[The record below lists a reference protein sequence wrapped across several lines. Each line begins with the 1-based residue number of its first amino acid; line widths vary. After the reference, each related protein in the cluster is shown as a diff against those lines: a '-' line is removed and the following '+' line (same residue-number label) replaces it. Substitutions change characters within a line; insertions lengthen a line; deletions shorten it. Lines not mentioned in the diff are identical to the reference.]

1 MLGGES
7 FVALSGGCQNALWLL
22 GAVPDSSPAESP
34 IGHAN
39 VVWIIRWQSRQAR
52 DADLPRAFASDEW
65 KAVLAEHPD
74 RGGYLQST
82 SRFMA
87 GGSCCSSV
95 SFLVISGIC

>member
-1 MLGGES
+1 MSCTRAGGMCCTVPTACRPPTTTSIKPPVTISDEPL
-7 FVALSGGCQNALWLL
+7 VAG
-22 GAVPDSSPAESP
+22 SSPVESP

-74 RGGYLQST
+74 RGGYLPVHQPLHG
-82 SRFMA
+82 R
-87 GGSCCSSV
+87 G
-95 SFLVISGIC
+95 